1 MCLWVNEVRGE
12 REGEGRGEVGVVQ
25 LGKQPESEPEA
36 ASAEANWRIS
46 LPHNLEI
53 PSTLFSDKL
62 NREDKKLL
70 V

>member
-1 MCLWVNEVRGE
+1 M
-12 REGEGRGEVGVVQ
+12 VQ
-25 LGKQPESEPEA
+25 LGEQPESEPEA

-62 NREDKKLL
+62 NGEDKKLL